1 MKHLIYAVCAI
12 ALLSGCAQV
21 KKTAPKEGREAVQIS
36 HQTQRIEK
44 SADKITLSQPQV
56 IHSWHFASANQQNK
70 IPHAAISGFDKKIWD
85 ENVGHGISSSYI
97 HLPKPV
103 MHEGMIY
110 TLDSRLRLTKTTAN
124 GDVIWDLNIREDEN
138 IPAVASVGLAFDNGL
153 VYVVSGDGVVYAIKP
168 EGEIIWQY
176 DTKNILR
183 SAPVIKDGHL
193 YVLAANNELFVINT
207 KDGSIAWTYKNIE
220 TDTNLLGMG
229 NPAIAHGVA
238 VVPFSSGEI
247 IAFDDKTGQI
257 LWSNTLLSYRTFNQ
271 IADLSHVL
279 AAPVIDGG
287 VVYLIGNAHQM
298 GAFRLKTGEEIFT
311 TPIGGQT
318 TPVIVGDAL
327 FMITNKD
334 TLVAMNK
341 YNGRLIWEKE
351 LYSKTEKRVSWHM
364 PVPINNQIVATSSEG
379 DVIVFDM
386 LTGTETKKLKMEK
399 LFVSPTAY
407 NNGLLFYTD
416 DADLIMYR

>member
-85 ENVGHGISSSYI
+85 ENVGHGVSSSYI